1 MCMSSSS
8 LLSAL
13 FFPQAILQPV
23 LATNAALHHAVALA
37 LLGRLLPGSE
47 YIAQELLL
55 NCVFRLEFLP

>member
-1 MCMSSSS
+1 
-8 LLSAL
+8 
-13 FFPQAILQPV
+13 LQPV